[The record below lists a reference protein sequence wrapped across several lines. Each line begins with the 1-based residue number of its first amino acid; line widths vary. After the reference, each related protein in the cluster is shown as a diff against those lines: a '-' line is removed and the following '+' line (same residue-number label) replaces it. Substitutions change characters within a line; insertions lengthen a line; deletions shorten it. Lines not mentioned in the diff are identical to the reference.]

1 MTPKRIL
8 VAMDFSSDSNAA
20 LAYAL
25 ELARPL
31 QASID
36 LLHVVETPL
45 AAGMWAS
52 EIYTTEIAGL
62 QVNLVRDAENQMRQT
77 IRSLDRGGVAVTGEV
92 RTGRAAATIVDCARE
107 NAIDLVVMATHGRT
121 GFARALMGSVAEGVT
136 RAAPCPVLVVRPSQT
151 GRLAEAAVVSDE
163 VFV

>member
-8 VAMDFSSDSNAA
+8 VAVDFSADSNAA
-20 LAYAL
+20 LTYAL

-31 QASID
+31 TASIE

-52 EIYTTEIAGL
+52 EIYTAEIAGL

-77 IRSLDRGGVAVTGEV
+77 IRALDHGRVKVSGEV
-92 RTGRAAATIVDCARE
+92 RTGRASSTIVDYARE
-107 NAIDLVVMATHGRT
+107 NAVDLIVMATHGRT
-121 GFARALMGSVAEGVT
+121 GLARALMGSVAEAVT
-136 RAAPCPVLVVRPSQT
+136 RTAPCPVLVVRPIPA
-151 GRLAEAAVVSDE
+151 GRAAEWVRASEE
-163 VFV
+163 VLV